1 GVGGAPKLPRV
12 KFMTKKERE
21 KMAKDMEKQKKQA
34 AKEKAEELRKRRREH
49 QRMMDDELRK
59 AKEEEREEKRRRRKE
74 EEETRRR
81 ERAVRESEEGS
92 RTSRK
97 SRKDDDI
104 KKKTQSSLAELHML
118 NLDENELRSRQE
130 EAELALIKK
139 RYLGIDKMERD
150 DEKRRKLQKPS
161 EKFRN
166 IFNFEWDNSEDTSK
180 EETNELYRNRVQPQ
194 LLFGRGFIAGVD
206 VREQKKKNN
215 FYDKLSEERQKLG
228 IASGV
233 TMVESSTGRKS
244 RSSQMMMDSDD
255 DSDYGTL
262 GKGTH
267 WSEKKSSEMTK
278 RDWKIFRED
287 MKIYLRGGRVPIP
300 CRTWAESPLPVELL
314 KAINEVGYIRPTPIQ
329 MQAIPVAMEQRDLI
343 GVAETGSGKTAAYM
357 LPMLTYV
364 NALPALDN
372 VTAEDGPYGI
382 VMAPTRELAL
392 QIEEEGHKFKLQ
404 AMTVRGCEIVI
415 ATPGKLNDALEKK
428 YTVLNQC
435 FYVVLDEA
443 DKMIDMGFEGY
454 VNEVLDRIPA
464 SNLKSLYEDEATEQE
479 KTSKEGKKR
488 YRITQMFSATMPTA
502 VERLA
507 RKYLRCPAYIS
518 IGDPGAGKK
527 DIEQR
532 VLWTSEGNKRKQ
544 LKEVLQYTEPPI
556 IVFVNVKKAA
566 DVLGKW
572 IEGEGYSVS
581 VLHGGK
587 HQDAREQ
594 NMENFRAGY
603 TDVLVATD
611 VAGRGLDI
619 DDVQHVINFDMPKNI
634 EDYTH
639 RIGRTGRAGKKGLAT
654 SLLTKDDE
662 HIMYDLKNFLE
673 QNGQIV
679 PQELQHAQAAKFK
692 PGTLNKGQDV
702 VFVQ

>member
-1 GVGGAPKLPRV
+1 
-12 KFMTKKERE
+12 
-21 KMAKDMEKQKKQA
+21 
-34 AKEKAEELRKRRREH
+34 RREH

-59 AKEEEREEKRRRRKE
+59 AKEEEREERRRRRKE

-81 ERAVRESEEGS
+81 ERAARESEEGS

-262 GKGTH
+262 GKGAEEYMISKYYGRNRNKLMGPRKSFSGSRKWVKKLIIISVVGMHYPPIDYEPLITAEFLTVFKQQTH

-372 VTAEDGPYGI
+372 VTAEDGP
-382 VMAPTRELAL
+382 
-392 QIEEEGHKFKLQ
+392 
-404 AMTVRGCEIVI
+404 
-415 ATPGKLNDALEKK
+415 
-428 YTVLNQC
+428 
-435 FYVVLDEA
+435 
-443 DKMIDMGFEGY
+443 
-454 VNEVLDRIPA
+454 
-464 SNLKSLYEDEATEQE
+464 
-479 KTSKEGKKR
+479 
-488 YRITQMFSATMPTA
+488 
-502 VERLA
+502 
-507 RKYLRCPAYIS
+507 
-518 IGDPGAGKK
+518 
-527 DIEQR
+527 
-532 VLWTSEGNKRKQ
+532 
-544 LKEVLQYTEPPI
+544 
-556 IVFVNVKKAA
+556 
-566 DVLGKW
+566 
-572 IEGEGYSVS
+572 
-581 VLHGGK
+581 
-587 HQDAREQ
+587 
-594 NMENFRAGY
+594 
-603 TDVLVATD
+603 
-611 VAGRGLDI
+611 
-619 DDVQHVINFDMPKNI
+619 
-634 EDYTH
+634 
-639 RIGRTGRAGKKGLAT
+639 
-654 SLLTKDDE
+654 
-662 HIMYDLKNFLE
+662 
-673 QNGQIV
+673 
-679 PQELQHAQAAKFK
+679 
-692 PGTLNKGQDV
+692 
-702 VFVQ
+702 

>member
-1 GVGGAPKLPRV
+1 MSATEDHPKSASELRKVVNEHTVGAGKLPRV

-21 KMAKDMEKQKKQA
+21 KMAKEMEKEKKQA
-34 AKEKAEELRKRRREH
+34 AKEKAEDLRKRRREH
-49 QRMMDDELRK
+49 QKMMDDELRK
-59 AKEEEREEKRRRRKE
+59 AKEEEREERRRRRKE
-74 EEETRRR
+74 EEEARRR
-81 ERAVRESEEGS
+81 ERAARESEDGS
-92 RTSRK
+92 RV
-97 SRKDDDI
+97 SRKDRKEDDF
-104 KKKTQSSLAELHML
+104 KRKTQSSLAELHML

-215 FYDKLSEERQKLG
+215 FYDKLSEERRRSHKLG

-233 TMVESSTGRKS
+233 TMVEAAPAAATGRKS

-255 DSDYGTL
+255 DSDYGAL

-343 GVAETGSGKTAAYM
+343 GIAETGSGKTAAYM

-372 VTAEDGPYGI
+372 VTAEDGPY
-382 VMAPTRELAL
+382 
-392 QIEEEGHKFKLQ
+392 
-404 AMTVRGCEIVI
+404 
-415 ATPGKLNDALEKK
+415 
-428 YTVLNQC
+428 
-435 FYVVLDEA
+435 
-443 DKMIDMGFEGY
+443 

-464 SNLKSLYEDEATEQE
+464 SNLKSLDEDEATEQE
-479 KTSKEGKKR
+479 KTSKQGKKR

-532 VLWTSEGNKRKQ
+532 VVWTSEGSKRKQ
-544 LKEVLQYTEPPI
+544 LKEVLRYTEPPI
-556 IVFVNVKKAA
+556 IIFVNVKKAA

-654 SLLTKDDE
+654 SLLTKEDE